1 MVQLQVARSLG
12 VTQRTLHRH
21 LTEEGQS
28 FSAIVNATRGALAE
42 RCLANDRYSL
52 TDVSQLL
59 GFAAPSTFSRWFRG
73 RFGVTPSQ
81 WRDSAAHRVP
91 DREEDGLA
99 PRQSDPSE
107 QAQLLG
113 G

>member
-1 MVQLQVARSLG
+1 MP
-12 VTQRTLHRH
+12 TT
-21 LTEEGQS
+21 
-28 FSAIVNATRGALAE
+28 
-42 RCLANDRYSL
+42 L

-73 RFGVTPSQ
+73 RFGVTPSP

-91 DREEDGLA
+91 DGEEDGLA
-99 PRQSDPSE
+99 PRQREPAE